1 MKFTIYSK
9 QGCPFCVKIQ
19 NVLQLLKME
28 YTVYKLNIDFN
39 KEEFYEKFG
48 NGSTF
53 PQVILNEHEK
63 LGGCSDTI
71 AYLKENK
78 II

>member
-28 YTVYKLNIDFN
+28 YTVYKLNVDFN
-39 KEEFYEKFG
+39 KEQFYEKFG

-53 PQVILNEHEK
+53 PQVILNENEK

>member
-1 MKFTIYSK
+1 MKFEIYSK
-9 QGCPFCVKIQ
+9 QGCPYCVKIQ
-19 NVLQLLKME
+19 NLLQLLKME
-28 YTVYKLNIDFN
+28 YVIYKLNIDFN

-53 PQVILNEHEK
+53 PQVILNENEK

-71 AYLKENK
+71 TYLKENK